1 MPSWICV
8 CTQFSLTGRRPIKLK
23 IASAALSTALI
34 GTTGLANAAGYA
46 LIEQNAGGMGNAF
59 AGAAAVAEDAS
70 TIFFNPAGMSY
81 LQGNQFVAAAHA
93 IKPTADFSNNGSR
106 TIGSLGTPV
115 AMRGGNGGDPGSW
128 AFLPNF
134 YFAKAVTDAIHL
146 GIGVNSP
153 FGLKNEYD
161 NGWVG
166 RYQALSSELKTV
178 NINPS
183 MSFKANDRLSLGAGV
198 NIQYAE
204 TALTNALDMGAI
216 CYGKVNPAACA
227 ALGLTPQNSDGNV
240 SIKGDDWSWGYNLGV
255 IFRPIPSTRIGV
267 AYRSKI
273 HYTLKGNATFSNI
286 PAPLAAGFPNSAV
299 TANLDVPDTVSG
311 SIVHQLNDQWDLLAD
326 ATWTHWNLF
335 KQLKVVETSG
345 AVLTS
350 QPENWQNT
358 MRYSIGTSYRYT
370 DNLKLRVG
378 AAYDESP
385 VSDAYRTPRIPD
397 NNRTWLSFGAGYRLS
412 AHSSFDAAYTHIFI
426 NDASL
431 NQGAVGT
438 ATGQLQGSYSS
449 SINILSIQYTHSF

>member
-1 MPSWICV
+1 
-8 CTQFSLTGRRPIKLK
+8 
-23 IASAALSTALI
+23 
-34 GTTGLANAAGYA
+34 
-46 LIEQNAGGMGNAF
+46 MGNAF

-81 LQGNQFVAAAHA
+81 LQGSQFVAAAHA
-93 IKPTADFSNNGSR
+93 IKPTADFSNSGSR
-106 TIGSLGTPV
+106 TISPLGTPA

-134 YFAKAVTDAIHL
+134 YFAQAVTDAIHL
-146 GIGVNSP
+146 GIGVNSL
-153 FGLKNEYD
+153 FGLKTQYD

-166 RYQALSSELKTV
+166 RYQALTSELQTV

-183 MSFKANDRLSLGAGV
+183 LSFKANDSLSLGAGI
-198 NIQYAE
+198 NIQHAE
-204 TALTNALDMGAI
+204 TTLTNALDMGTI
-216 CYGKVNPAACA
+216 CYGKVNPVTCGAA
-227 ALGLTPQNSDGNV
+227 GLTPQNSDGNV

-255 IFRPIPSTRIGV
+255 IFRPIQSTRIGV

-273 HYTLKGNATFSNI
+273 HYTLKGNATFGNI
-286 PAPLAAGFPNSAV
+286 PAPLAAGFPNSGV
-299 TANLDVPDTVSG
+299 TAILDVPDIVSG
-311 SIVHQLNDQWDLLAD
+311 SIVHQLNAQWELLAD
-326 ATWTHWNLF
+326 ATWTHWNVF

-345 AVLTS
+345 ALLTS

-358 MRYSIGTSYRYT
+358 MRYSIGAGYRYT

-385 VSDAYRTPRIPD
+385 VSDTYRTPRIPD
-397 NNRTWLSFGAGYRLS
+397 NNRIWLSLGVGYKLS

-426 NDASL
+426 NNASL

-438 ATGQLQGSYSS
+438 VTGQLQGSYSS